1 MPLDQIA
8 NIAEISAAALVIVT
22 LIYVARQLGQNTA
35 MMRVG
40 ASDQRVQRDSEL
52 SYRISDSQ
60 EFTEIWLK
68 GIADFQSL
76 GEVERTRLIFF
87 SRCAI
92 VHWHNM
98 FRLRGENLLPDSDW
112 NELVW
117 LIQHV
122 GLRQDLLEAW
132 RIFKNSFDKSFQEF
146 LDAQLSAALPLS

>member
-1 MPLDQIA
+1 MSLDQIA
-8 NIAEISAAALVIVT
+8 NIAEISAAALIIVS

-35 MMRVG
+35 MMRAG
-40 ASDQRVQRDSEL
+40 ASDQRVQRDAEL
-52 SYRISDSQ
+52 SYRVSDSQ

-87 SRCAI
+87 SRSAI

-98 FRLRGENLLPDSDW
+98 FRLRGDKLLPDSDW
-112 NELVW
+112 NELIW
-117 LIQHV
+117 LIQHI

-132 RIFKNSFDKSFQEF
+132 RMFKNSFDKSFQEF
-146 LDAQLSAALPLS
+146 LDAQFSAALPLS